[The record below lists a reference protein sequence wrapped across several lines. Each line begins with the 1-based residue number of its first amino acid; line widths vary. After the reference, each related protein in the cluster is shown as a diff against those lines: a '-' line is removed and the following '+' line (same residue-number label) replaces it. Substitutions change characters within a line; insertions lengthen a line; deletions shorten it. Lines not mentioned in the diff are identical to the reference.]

1 MLTCNDT
8 HVFALKHCLAQ
19 EWPLRPFYP
28 RSNILGRLPNCV
40 SENGTLV
47 TPVVGM
53 LGSVNIKAIAGGVN
67 KDEIAEVSVL
77 YRVIMPH
84 AMQKALVCHVCGS
97 RMPML
102 KMRVQSVSTLKMP
115 HANLTPREHTHT
127 CTGLHNGRGGASR
140 QVDDGVCILMECGT
154 CKHLRVL

>member
-77 YRVIMPH
+77 YRVRMPD
-84 AMQKALVCHVCGS
+84 AMRKALACHVCGS
-97 RMPML
+97 RMPVL
-102 KMRVQSVSTLKMP
+102 NMRMQSKDALGWP
-115 HANLTPREHTHT
+115 H
-127 CTGLHNGRGGASR
+127 
-140 QVDDGVCILMECGT
+140 
-154 CKHLRVL
+154 